1 MISQLVIL
9 IPILFILIF
18 ASKILSGFYYAIDIS
33 LDINLSSETKKNLAL
48 ELLLFSTLF
57 LSFLKASDLALLKIY
72 NSTNEQMYIDLHK
85 FKEILYLLCPSL
97 ISIFTAS
104 LIITYALSIAFRIFK
119 NINSSKYLNS
129 LLGKISY
136 LAAITFLLPVFT
148 FRISEVLLTILSKS

>member
-1 MISQLVIL
+1 MTSQLAIL

-18 ASKILSGFYYAIDIS
+18 SSKILSGFYYAIDT
-33 LDINLSSETKKNLAL
+33 LLEINLNSQTKKNLAL
-48 ELLLFSTLF
+48 ELLLFSSLF
-57 LSFLKASDLALLKIY
+57 LSFLKASELALLKIY
-72 NSTNEQMYIDLHK
+72 NSTNQQIYIDLEK
-85 FKEILYLLCPSL
+85 LREMLYALSPSL

-104 LIITYALSIAFRIFK
+104 LIITYALSIAFRTFK

-148 FRISEVLLTILSKS
+148 LKLSEVLLFILTQS